1 MCVSECAYITCPC
14 PYREEP
20 LSILYMGSNNSSSR
34 MDDSDSRSRS
44 DEGSDQETDLATILQ
59 YLIRR
64 YTYVHAHQSFVI
76 H

>member
-1 MCVSECAYITCPC
+1 MRS
-14 PYREEP
+14 P
-20 LSILYMGSNNSSSR
+20 LSFLYMGSNNSSSR

-64 YTYVHAHQSFVI
+64 YTYMRISPLLYIDKYTHVVG
-76 H
+76 